1 MANKTSKK
9 LTSDELNKFKNFIA
23 KRQQLLNDLGS
34 IELQLNTLNKQKEI
48 IFNGIQKLNVLESEF
63 TQELTTKYGK
73 VSVDMNTGEI
83 TSEL

>member
-23 KRQQLLNDLGS
+23 KRQQLLSDLGN
-34 IELQLNTLNKQKEI
+34 IELQLNTLSKQKES
-48 IFNGIQKLNVLESEF
+48 IFNGIQKLSVLESEF

>member
-23 KRQQLLNDLGS
+23 KRQQLLSDLGS
-34 IELQLNTLNKQKEI
+34 IELQLDTLSKQKES
-48 IFNGIQKLNVLESEF
+48 IFNGIQKLSVLESEF

>member
-23 KRQQLLNDLGS
+23 KRQQLLSDLGS
-34 IELQLNTLNKQKEI
+34 IELQLNTLSKQKES
-48 IFNGIQKLNVLESEF
+48 IFNGIQKLSVLESEF

>member
-34 IELQLNTLNKQKEI
+34 IELQLNTLSKQKEI

-73 VSVDMNTGEI
+73 VSVDMNLSLI
-83 TSEL
+83 HI

>member
-1 MANKTSKK
+1 MVTY
-9 LTSDELNKFKNFIA
+9 
-23 KRQQLLNDLGS
+23 RQL
-34 IELQLNTLNKQKEI
+34 KQKEI

>member
-34 IELQLNTLNKQKEI
+34 IELQLNTLSKQKEI

>member
-23 KRQQLLNDLGS
+23 KRQQLLSDLGS
-34 IELQLNTLNKQKEI
+34 IELQLDTLSKQKESI
-48 IFNGIQKLNVLESEF
+48 YNGIQKLSVLESEF

>member
-1 MANKTSKK
+1 MAKQTKK
-9 LTSDELNKFKNFIA
+9 SLTTDELNKFNNFIA
-23 KRQQLLNDLGS
+23 KRKQFLADLGS
-34 IELQLNTLNKQKEI
+34 IELQLNNLNKTKEAL
-48 IFNGIQKLNVLESEF
+48 FSGIEKLNVLEGEF